1 VILAAGVEALV
12 AAFCQAPSNPTVAYA
27 VTLQDGVSRTDDF
40 GASFGP
46 PTPIP
51 NPNLVDCAVDPTD
64 PSVVYAL
71 AYTYYPNPLPVLF
84 KSTDAGRSFFTIGNG
99 LPEGLNSSFLAVAPT
114 NPQTVYLASYDL
126 QGLLWVSTDGGL
138 NFHSLPI
145 PPTSYRVHLH
155 PTDDGT
161 LFVVGD
167 LLFLSTDYG
176 ASFTQ
181 VGAGLPLNPGNLVF
195 DANDASVIYVVGNE
209 NGVFRSNDGGLT
221 FERAPGLGDAQLL
234 GLGAVSVGLSPHNV
248 GEPPIVFV
256 GTSLGPFKSTDGGDT
271 FVDIRHGYRGTQ
283 VQDLAIDAD
292 GRLLIATYNTVGV
305 FRSNE
310 AGAYDIIGDT
320 LPRGTATL
328 LQAVAAAPD
337 DPSVFIVAGAD
348 PDPTSSS
355 DAIFWTADG
364 GASWS
369 RADTTPDFGITSR
382 VRIAF
387 APTNPNRV
395 YLVGAGLYRSDDRG
409 QTFTRMSPDRQ
420 PLGTVAVDP
429 MNADILYVG
438 SWSLNQGLF
447 KSTDGGSTLLPLGL
461 SGNFIAIAIEP
472 TQPQVI
478 YAGRRDGAVIRSVD
492 SGLTFTSASVGLGG
506 DRVLGLAV
514 DPSQPLRLFA
524 WMHAGGLFRSEDG
537 ADSWTAV
544 ETDETLRR
552 SAVQAG
558 QPAMVVSPGKST
570 RVYVGNGSVLQF
582 TNP

>member
-1 VILAAGVEALV
+1 
-12 AAFCQAPSNPTVAYA
+12 
-27 VTLQDGVSRTDDF
+27 
-40 GASFGP
+40 
-46 PTPIP
+46 
-51 NPNLVDCAVDPTD
+51 
-64 PSVVYAL
+64 
-71 AYTYYPNPLPVLF
+71 
-84 KSTDAGRSFFTIGNG
+84 
-99 LPEGLNSSFLAVAPT
+99 
-114 NPQTVYLASYDL
+114 
-126 QGLLWVSTDGGL
+126 
-138 NFHSLPI
+138 
-145 PPTSYRVHLH
+145 
-155 PTDDGT
+155 
-161 LFVVGD
+161 
-167 LLFLSTDYG
+167 
-176 ASFTQ
+176 
-181 VGAGLPLNPGNLVF
+181 
-195 DANDASVIYVVGNE
+195 
-209 NGVFRSNDGGLT
+209 
-221 FERAPGLGDAQLL
+221 
-234 GLGAVSVGLSPHNV
+234 
-248 GEPPIVFV
+248 
-256 GTSLGPFKSTDGGDT
+256 
-271 FVDIRHGYRGTQ
+271 
-283 VQDLAIDAD
+283 
-292 GRLLIATYNTVGV
+292 
-305 FRSNE
+305 
-310 AGAYDIIGDT
+310 